1 MTANCMR
8 ILTFPPGATGSSRA
22 QPHDDEPDRYVQA
35 TMWQELNNEAAKNMW
50 AIPFLFEKEQRLAG
64 SKVGPLYI
72 SPPFGAWPYAAM
84 YSIGR

>member
-1 MTANCMR
+1 
-8 ILTFPPGATGSSRA
+8 
-22 QPHDDEPDRYVQA
+22 
-35 TMWQELNNEAAKNMW
+35 MWQELNNEAAKNMW

-84 YSIGR
+84 YAIGR